1 MGRQDFCVIAFVNTH
16 AAISTQKAL
25 EEAGLPAHIM
35 PTPREIT
42 AGCGLS
48 LRFPPERY
56 AEVKQLVE
64 CLDIPND
71 YCHFYRMTYDDR
83 HRQVVPMED
92 SLK

>member
-1 MGRQDFCVIAFVNTH
+1 MRRQDFCVIAFVNTH

-25 EEAGLPAHIM
+25 ERAGFTTHVM
-35 PTPREIT
+35 PTPREVT

-56 AEVKQLVE
+56 PEVRQVVE
-64 CLDIPND
+64 GLDFPSD
-71 YCHFYRMTYDDR
+71 YCHFYRMTYDEQ
-83 HRQVVPMED
+83 HRQVVPMEE